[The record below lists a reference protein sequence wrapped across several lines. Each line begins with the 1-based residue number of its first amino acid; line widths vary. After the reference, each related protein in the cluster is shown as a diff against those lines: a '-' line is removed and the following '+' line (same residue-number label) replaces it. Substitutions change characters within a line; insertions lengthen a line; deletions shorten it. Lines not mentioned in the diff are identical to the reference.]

1 MSLYTWEDRVY
12 MLIVTQTTIS
22 FKVPEE
28 MDAVEQFVR
37 SHDMTK
43 WNASDTCDYICY
55 TRSES
60 LYCSG
65 NRSEIVEVNLRDVE
79 EQTEKEAACY

>member
-1 MSLYTWEDRVY
+1 MSLYAWEDRVY
-12 MLIVTQTTIS
+12 MLNVTQTTIS

-28 MDAVEQFVR
+28 NDAIMQFVA

-43 WNASDTCDYICY
+43 WNMSDSCGFICY

-65 NRSEIVEVNLRDVE
+65 NRSEIVEVNLRDVK

>member
-28 MDAVEQFVR
+28 NDSLEIFR
-37 SHDMTK
+37 KSHDMTK
-43 WNASDTCDYICY
+43 WRENDNMQFICY

-60 LYCSG
+60 LYCVNQSTP
-65 NRSEIVEVNLRDVE
+65 VEENVGDVE

>member
-1 MSLYTWEDRVY
+1 

-28 MDAVEQFVR
+28 NDAVKQFIR

-43 WNASDTCDYICY
+43 WNASGTADYICY

-60 LYCSG
+60 LYSTSG
-65 NRSEIVEVNLRDVE
+65 GTKIYGVEGDVK

>member
-1 MSLYTWEDRVY
+1 MSLYAWEDRVY

-28 MDAVEQFVR
+28 NDSLELFKR
-37 SHDMTK
+37 SHDMKEWRENNNTQF
-43 WNASDTCDYICY
+43 ICY

-60 LYCSG
+60 LYCVNQST
-65 NRSEIVEVNLRDVE
+65 SVEENVGDVE